1 MSAYMF
7 QMELCEVQEDMT
19 HVSAEQR
26 RHINKLFSECIISSY
41 CVAQNGKSMWCV
53 VNAES
58 EKDAMEVI
66 AGFPLRRFFT
76 DVVCHLLLFYDT
88 VPLATS
94 DISLN

>member
-1 MSAYMF
+1 MPAYMF
-7 QMELCEVQEDMT
+7 QMELCEMQDEMSV
-19 HVSAEQR
+19 VLAEQR
-26 RHINKLFSECIISSY
+26 KCINRYFSECVVSSY
-41 CVAQNGKSMWCV
+41 CVAQNGRSIWCV
-53 VNAES
+53 VNAKS

-76 DVVCHLLLFYDT
+76 DVVCHLLLFNDT

>member
-1 MSAYMF
+1 MPAYMF
-7 QMELCEVQEDMT
+7 QMELREVEDEGT
-19 HVSAEQR
+19 HVFAEQR
-26 RHINKLFSECIISSY
+26 RCINKLFSESSVTSY
-41 CVAQNGKSMWCV
+41 CVAQNGKSIWCV
-53 VNAES
+53 VNADT

-66 AGFPLRRFFT
+66 AGFPLRTFFT